1 MSIKHWLRKWLM
13 SDSEPLSIAQ
23 VKSTGIHEEESQL
36 TFAIIKATNGYILR
50 VSQYKPVPRGNDWTH
65 ELHIVRENERLA
77 DVVTRVLAIK
87 ALEQ

>member
-1 MSIKHWLRKWLM
+1 MSIKQWLRNWLM
-13 SDSEPLSIAQ
+13 SDSKFPEVAPI
-23 VKSTGIHEEESQL
+23 KGTGIHEEESQL

>member
-1 MSIKHWLRKWLM
+1 MSIKHWLRRWLM
-13 SDSEPLSIAQ
+13 SDSELLSTAQ
-23 VKSTGIHEEESQL
+23 VKGTGIHEEESQL